1 MAERGGGSSPRVF
14 IRLNVSRHEIPASTR
29 IFVQALATTAQ
40 FPRLPL
46 ASIETQTPM
55 HAAYA
60 PSLWIGSNF
69 LVSRYLGDDPCGHT
83 PLGCPSQGAAR
94 CHQNRLSASSLALSQ
109 VIHHAPHDCP
119 AIGSSD
125 SREKC
130 KIGTIHLPACWPH
143 RENQVSDEFGQRDEN
158 SDHHHP
164 PPRPARPQQPK
175 ENTGRQANSRR
186 EHQI

>member
-1 MAERGGGSSPRVF
+1 MAESVRGSSPSVF

-46 ASIETQTPM
+46 ANIETQTPM
-55 HAAYA
+55 HRAYA

-69 LVSRYLGDDPCGHT
+69 LVSRYLGDDSCGDSR
-83 PLGCPSQGAAR
+83 LGCPSQGAAR
-94 CHQNRLSASSLALSQ
+94 CHQNRLIASSLALLALSQ

-130 KIGTIHLPACWPH
+130 EVGTIHLRACWPH
-143 RENQVSDEFGQRDEN
+143 RENQVSEEFGQRDEN

-175 ENTGRQANSRR
+175 QNAGGQ
-186 EHQI
+186 HK